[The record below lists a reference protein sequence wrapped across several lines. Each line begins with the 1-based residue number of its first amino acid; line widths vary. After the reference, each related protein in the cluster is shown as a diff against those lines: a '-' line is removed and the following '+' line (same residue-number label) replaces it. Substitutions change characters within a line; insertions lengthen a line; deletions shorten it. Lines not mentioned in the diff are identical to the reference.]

1 MGRLDNK
8 VAIITGSGRGIGRAT
23 ALRFAEEGSDVVITD
38 VLYDNCIE
46 VKEEVEG
53 LGRQALAIKCDIGTR
68 NEVETLVQQ
77 TIDHFGKIDIV
88 VNNAGISIDNYLT
101 KLTDEDWNEV
111 MRVDLYGPFVLMQE
125 AIKHMMNA
133 KYGRIVNISSVAAI
147 KGVVGGANYAAAKAG
162 LIGLSKTA
170 AREYG
175 RYNIAVNVVCPGAT
189 QTYNVEKLSDKIQQ
203 AILATTL
210 LDKFAEPVE
219 IANVALFLASEESSF
234 ITGQVFIADGGRCD
248 KL

>member
-8 VAIITGSGRGIGRAT
+8 IAIVTGSGRGIGKAI
-23 ALRFAEEGSDVVITD
+23 ALLFAQEGADVVISD
-38 VLYDNCIE
+38 VLYDNCLE
-46 VKEEVEG
+46 VKDEVEQ
-53 LGRQALAIKCDIGTR
+53 LGRKAIAVQCDVGTR
-68 NEVETLVQQ
+68 KECEELVQK
-77 TIDHFGKIDIV
+77 TMDEFRRIDIL

-125 AIKHMMNA
+125 TIKHMMEA

-147 KGVVGGANYAAAKAG
+147 KGVIGGANYAAAKAG

-175 RYNIAVNVVCPGAT
+175 RYNICVNVVCPGAT
-189 QTYNVEKLSDKIQQ
+189 KTYNVDKLSEKVQQ
-203 AILATTL
+203 AMLNTTL
-210 LDKFAEPVE
+210 LGRFAEPEEMAKVT
-219 IANVALFLASEESSF
+219 LFLASEDSSF
-234 ITGQVFIADGGRCD
+234 ITGQVVIADGGRYD